1 MAKTKKKT
9 SGKKK
14 STAPSITWPQM
25 HTRVSA
31 TNQKFLHGVKKASG
45 KDVIFILDAVL
56 GEARKRGVTKVAKM
70 FAVKKS
76 KRSAAKTSSASVA
89 NVAEA

>member
-9 SGKKK
+9 IKAKK
-14 STAPSITWPQM
+14 STAPSLAWPQM

-31 TNQKFLHGVKKASG
+31 TNQKFLRSVKKASG

-56 GEARKRGVTKVAKM
+56 GEARKRGVTKVAGM
-70 FAVKKS
+70 IVPAKK
-76 KRSAAKTSSASVA
+76 AKPAP

>member
-1 MAKTKKKT
+1 MAKTK
-9 SGKKK
+9 KKK
-14 STAPSITWPQM
+14 STAPSLTWPQM

-45 KDVIFILDAVL
+45 KDVIFILDAVI

-70 FAVKKS
+70 FATKK
-76 KRSAAKTSSASVA
+76 RASSAA